1 MDIYPWQTGPWTD
14 LARYRAQ
21 LPHAIL
27 IRGREG
33 IGAEALG
40 RAFAESLL
48 CESPAEAGHACGRC
62 PGCNWLAQ
70 GNHPDFRMLQPE
82 SLAPEPAA
90 DAEDAPAPARRE
102 KKSDQI
108 RIDQVR
114 ELQDFL
120 AIGTHRAGL
129 RVVLIHPAE
138 AMNPNTQNA
147 LLKSLEEPPPG
158 TVFVLVSGN
167 TERLLPT
174 VRSRCIVLDLP
185 APERGTAL
193 AWLKQ
198 QGVAE
203 AEDLL
208 AAAGGAPLAAAG
220 LAEVAK
226 PREGFLA
233 ALRDPKS
240 DALDLA
246 NAAQGIPPPHLVAWM
261 QRWCYDLLSARL
273 GAPVRYHPKYENL
286 IVETSRRTRASDL
299 AGYLRV
305 LAQAR
310 SLAQHP
316 LNPRLFFEDLL
327 IRYRAL
333 ESKTSGGS

>member
-1 MDIYPWQTGPWTD
+1 MDIYPWQSGSWGE
-14 LARYRAQ
+14 LGRYRAQ
-21 LPHAIL
+21 LPHALL
-27 IRGREG
+27 IRGRDG
-33 IGAEALG
+33 TGAEALG

-48 CESPAEAGHACGRC
+48 CESPAEAGFACGRC
-62 PGCNWLAQ
+62 PACNWLAQ
-70 GNHPDFRMLQPE
+70 GNHPDFRLLQPE
-82 SLAPEPAA
+82 SLAPEPAP

-158 TVFVLVSGN
+158 TVFVLVSSN
-167 TERLLPT
+167 VERLLPT
-174 VRSRCIVLDLP
+174 VRSRCIAVDLP
-185 APERGTAL
+185 APEPDAAL
-193 AWLKQ
+193 AWLKA

-203 AEDLL
+203 AADLL
-208 AAAGGAPLAAAG
+208 AATGGAPLAAVE

-226 PREGFLA
+226 FRDGFLA

-246 NAAQGIPPPHLVAWM
+246 DAAQGVPPAHLVAWM
-261 QRWCYDLLSARL
+261 QRWCYDLLLARL
-273 GAPVRYHPKYENL
+273 GAPGRYHPKYEKL
-286 IVETSRRTRASDL
+286 IADSSRFTRASEL
-299 AGYLRV
+299 AAYLRT
-305 LAQAR
+305 LAEAR

-333 ESKTSGGS
+333 VSGGS